1 MSCKALLKLAF
12 ASCIPVTPPITN
24 ITINPKAHTIG
35 DRIAIL
41 PLHIVLSHENTLMPV
56 GTATDIVA
64 TTKYLS
70 VESDIPTVYMWWAH
84 TVTLMSASTIIA
96 VIILVFPNTGFLE
109 NFEISSLIAPK
120 AGRIS
125 T

>member
-1 MSCKALLKLAF
+1 MSCRALLKLAF

-24 ITINPKAHTIG
+24 ITMKPRAHTIG

-56 GTATDIVA
+56 GTAAAMVA

-70 VESDIPTVYMWWAH
+70 AESDIPTAYM
-84 TVTLMSASTIIA
+84 
-96 VIILVFPNTGFLE
+96 
-109 NFEISSLIAPK
+109 
-120 AGRIS
+120 
-125 T
+125 